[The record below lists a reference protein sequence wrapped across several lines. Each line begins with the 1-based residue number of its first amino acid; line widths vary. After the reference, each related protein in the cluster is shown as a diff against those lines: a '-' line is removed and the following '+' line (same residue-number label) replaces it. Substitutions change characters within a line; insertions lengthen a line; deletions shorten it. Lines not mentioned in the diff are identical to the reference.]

1 MATNLFEEFKLKK
14 EKMSMLADKAFAA
27 GIINE
32 EKKEEIKRKLDN
44 DTLTIGVIGQMK
56 CGKSTFLN
64 SFVFGR
70 NVLPAATTPMT
81 AALSVIT
88 YGEKE
93 AIEAEFYTDSEWQE
107 QQMMANRSL
116 EEVAGN
122 ELLTSKIKAAKELV
136 SKAHVLGNS
145 INSLLG
151 KTQADE
157 LDNLEAYVG
166 ADGKYV
172 SITKSVKIYYPNEAL
187 RGVEIVDTP
196 GFNDPIQSREER
208 TKDFLSKADAVLLML
223 YAGRPFDATDRAIL
237 FKNVGQCGMGKVLIG
252 INKYDIPYESGETEQ
267 EIQDYVSRE
276 IALAC
281 REEED
286 NELKDILQS
295 TTPITL
301 SAEMALLSELPFEK
315 IQSSEAFNHAWKRAC
330 DIFEISTQTEMR
342 QKSHIDNLITAV
354 KQIIEKEKGEI
365 LFKKPIN
372 TILASG
378 NKLLADIDNEITK
391 NKYDI
396 ELLNSSDDE
405 IDEKGK
411 RLNKVER
418 RISSRLD
425 TLGEDIEYGL
435 RYVVRKGSDT
445 LEDIVDTACN
455 KMVRIVDN
463 KGRLESADSINQ
475 KLESCINTLLDRDL
489 KRSLKRIA
497 DDARRPVIN
506 SMNDFF
512 DKIGEILVKYPP
524 TEDFYADELLDKAK
538 KEVDFTIDGNPW
550 LPKGYVNNDDWG
562 ILDLFG
568 NEIYGILKA
577 FTLGAFGK
585 FLTAFT
591 HDSYKIQAKELIEK
605 IRNSFDPKEKLNL
618 IYNQKEEVIAKI
630 IELFIDKLIHPLQA
644 QIEDVRNNIAEREAK
659 LEKAKNNLEANHE
672 QKNMLEKK
680 VEEIRIEIESLR

>member
-93 AIEAEFYTDSEWQE
+93 AIEAEFYSDSEWQE
-107 QQMMANRSL
+107 QQMMANRPL
-116 EEVAGN
+116 EDVAGN

-136 SKAHVLGNS
+136 SKSHVLGDS
-145 INSLLG
+145 IHGLLG
-151 KTQADE
+151 KTQADG

-187 RGVEIVDTP
+187 KGVEIVDTP

-276 IALAC
+276 IAHAC
-281 REEED
+281 KEEDD

-330 DIFEISTQTEMR
+330 DIFEISTQIEMR

-354 KQIIEKEKGEI
+354 KQVIEKEKGEI

-372 TILASG
+372 TMLASG

-405 IDEKGK
+405 IDEKEK

-418 RISSRLD
+418 RISTRLD

-435 RYVVRKGSDT
+435 KDVVRKGSEN
-445 LEDIVDTACN
+445 LEDIVDSACA
-455 KMVRIVDN
+455 KMIRIVDD
-463 KGRLESADSINQ
+463 KKRFESEESIDQ
-475 KLESCINTLLDRDL
+475 KIKSCINTLIDRDL
-489 KRSLKRIA
+489 KRGLKRIA

-512 DKIGEILVKYPP
+512 DKVGELLVKYPP

-550 LPKGYVNNDDWG
+550 LPKGDVNNDDWG
-562 ILDLFG
+562 VLELFG
-568 NEIYGILKA
+568 NAICGILQA
-577 FTLGAFGK
+577 GTLGDLG
-585 FLTAFT
+585 
-591 HDSYKIQAKELIEK
+591 
-605 IRNSFDPKEKLNL
+605 SF
-618 IYNQKEEVIAKI
+618 
-630 IELFIDKLIHPLQA
+630 
-644 QIEDVRNNIAEREAK
+644 
-659 LEKAKNNLEANHE
+659 
-672 QKNMLEKK
+672 
-680 VEEIRIEIESLR
+680 